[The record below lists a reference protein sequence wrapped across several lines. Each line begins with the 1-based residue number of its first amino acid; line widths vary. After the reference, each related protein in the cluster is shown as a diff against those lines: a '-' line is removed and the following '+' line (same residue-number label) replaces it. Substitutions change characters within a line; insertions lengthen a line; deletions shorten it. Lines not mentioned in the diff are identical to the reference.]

1 MNILPHP
8 SQRAGKRAE
17 QQFSQSGKSRGIFR
31 RGLTGALAAA
41 AALSLSF
48 VPQGSPEAQAQSSMG
63 SLSSSAGDLE
73 DLAGIINGI
82 VGGLQNG
89 GGGGAGTAPSTDT
102 HLSER
107 SFTVNGKTRKALVK
121 MPKSSLRKNLPV
133 VFMFGGWQHD
143 AKTARSYAGL
153 ENTAA
158 GDSSIIVYPEP
169 VRSTWK
175 GQTYPAWG
183 GAPYATNTTRSAD
196 VAFFRQIVSTLA
208 SEGKAD
214 RNRVYATGLSNGGGM
229 ALGLGCAAPDLV
241 KGVVGVSG
249 AYYTPTVSNCTA
261 GVVPTMIIHGTNDT
275 TVSYDGGTRHGASY
289 LSVNEVHRQV
299 ADRNK
304 CDVSRAPSAFTKG
317 NITTYRYRGCAVPTV
332 VKKVAGGGHTWYPS
346 NPDAAQESWNFFR

>member
-1 MNILPHP
+1 MNFLPRP
-8 SQRAGKRAE
+8 SQRAGERAE
-17 QQFSQSGKSRGIFR
+17 QQINQSGKPRGIFR

-48 VPQGSPEAQAQSSMG
+48 VPQASPEAQAQSSMG

-102 HLSER
+102 RLSER

-121 MPKSSLRKNLPV
+121 MPKSGLRSNLPV

-143 AKTARSYAGL
+143 ANKARSYAGL

-158 GDSSIIVYPEP
+158 GDSAIIVYPEP
-169 VRSTWK
+169 VRSTFK
-175 GQTYPAWG
+175 GETYPAWG

-249 AYYTPTVSNCTA
+249 AYYTPTVSNCVNA
-261 GVVPTMIIHGTNDT
+261 SVPTMIIHGTGDDIVN
-275 TVSYDGGTRHGASY
+275 YNGGSRHGASY
-289 LSVNEVHRQV
+289 LSINQVHRQF
-299 ADRNK
+299 AARNK
-304 CDVSRAPSAFTKG
+304 CDVSKAPSASTKG
-317 NITTYRYRGCAVPTV
+317 TITTYRYQGCAVSTV
-332 VKKVAGGGHTWYPS
+332 VKKVEGGGHTWYPS
-346 NPDAAQESWNFFR
+346 NPDAAQESWNFFK